1 MTIEDMTKDFSKLEF
16 LIGNA
21 SLSDVEL
28 LLNFM
33 AVNDADATKAKFEA
47 AANFIKA
54 INESES
60 RPLVVGT
67 LLRQILRGAEASP
80 ATTPATYEGFT
91 EDEVYTMVPKS
102 IVGIINTSDLTQAI
116 QKTASD
122 YVA

>member
-33 AVNDADATKAKFEA
+33 AVNDTDATGAQFVA
-47 AANFIKA
+47 AAAFIKD
-54 INESES
+54 INEGES

-67 LLRQILRGAEASP
+67 LLRLILRGAEVSP
-80 ATTPATYEGFT
+80 ATDPATYEGFT

>member
-33 AVNDADATKAKFEA
+33 AVNDADATQAKFIA
-47 AANFIKA
+47 AADFIKA

-67 LLRQILRGAEASP
+67 LLRQILRGAESSP
-80 ATTPATYEGFT
+80 VTTPATYDGFT
-91 EDEVYTMVPKS
+91 EDEVYTMVPKD
-102 IVGIINTSDLTQAI
+102 IVGIINTSDLLQAI